1 MNAGTQQTAQR
12 APIGQEFAAVMEAL
26 SAAIA
31 EETDLIAAGRLRDAG
46 PVWERKAEI
55 AGRYLA
61 EVVRLKEAA
70 RALPP
75 AERLKLGALAARQQ
89 QFRAMLEKNLAV
101 LATAHAVSEG
111 LIRGAAAEISRKA
124 APDTYGAR
132 GRAMPLPAKT
142 AQPVAL
148 SRSF

>member
-1 MNAGTQQTAQR
+1 MNAGTQGTARQ
-12 APIGQEFAAVMEAL
+12 APLGHEFAAVMDAL

-31 EETDLIAAGRLRDAG
+31 EETSLIAAGRLQDAG

-61 EVVRLKEAA
+61 QVVRLKEEA

-75 AERLKLGALAARQQ
+75 AERAKLGALAERQHA
-89 QFRAMLEKNLAV
+89 FRAMLEKNLAV

-111 LIRGAAAEISRKA
+111 LIRGAAAECARKA

-132 GRAMPLPAKT
+132 GRAVPVPSRT